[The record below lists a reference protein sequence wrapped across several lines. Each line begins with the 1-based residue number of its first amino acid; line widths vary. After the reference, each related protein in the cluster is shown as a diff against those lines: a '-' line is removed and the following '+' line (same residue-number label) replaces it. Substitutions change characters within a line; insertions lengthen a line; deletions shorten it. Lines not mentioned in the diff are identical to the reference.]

1 MTNEFKVKINTYKLK
16 YLFNNIRKLQGA
28 KGLLAKKLNMSSVTL
43 DDYLKRGQELLDK
56 YDEQLEE
63 IYDIDIETLDD
74 EISKT
79 KNNYIDEFL
88 EKEIDNTI
96 SDKNRNLFEIFF
108 INKKEQLKEDYIYK
122 YQKNIIEN
130 IKWSDNE
137 SENRSIILLML
148 FKLIYDRAQ
157 MSLDEELLYLRN
169 RYSKTS
175 SRNISII
182 VKDLERRHKEDFLL
196 DKNEETKS
204 ITVNQQINNF
214 THYSIEHDKA
224 LGLIGNNNV
233 IDIKPIE
240 DDD

>member
-137 SENRSIILLML
+137 SENKSIILLML

-175 SRNISII
+175 SRNIAII

-233 IDIKPIE
+233 IDVEPIE